1 MPCVVKA
8 TAADWATVILG
19 SDLNQLRRG
28 YTMQMGLGD
37 RILDVGSDIAP
48 YFPGVVLGI
57 VARERSYAPG
67 ALIIVIC

>member
-1 MPCVVKA
+1 
-8 TAADWATVILG
+8 
-19 SDLNQLRRG
+19 
-28 YTMQMGLGD
+28 MQMGLGD